1 MGTIIYNLAA
11 LPGVTAVGIL
21 LAFIT
26 KSDEETD
33 KFIDSNPITINTSAW
48 VLSLGFY
55 TLLANLL
62 GLL

>member
-1 MGTIIYNLAA
+1 MQSLYNLAA
-11 LPGVTAVGIL
+11 MPGVTAVGII

-26 KSDEETD
+26 DTDEETH
-33 KFIDSNPITINTSAW
+33 KFVDENAITINTASW